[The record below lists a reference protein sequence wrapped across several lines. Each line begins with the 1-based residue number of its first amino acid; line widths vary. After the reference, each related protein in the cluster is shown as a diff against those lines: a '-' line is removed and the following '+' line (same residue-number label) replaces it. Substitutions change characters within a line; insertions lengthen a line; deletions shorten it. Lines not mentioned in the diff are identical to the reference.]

1 MRSHVPE
8 QSHAMHERTRLR
20 RVSYT
25 YVGYTYAAVSESV
38 PRALSMFYGSTERNF
53 FKDQNLDIASLLQRP
68 FNAGAAGGGQTLQ
81 IVPRPPKFS
90 RTLDIM

>member
-1 MRSHVPE
+1 MPCTSVRDCG
-8 QSHAMHERTRLR
+8 

-25 YVGYTYAAVSESV
+25 YVGETYAAVSESV

-68 FNAGAAGGGQTLQ
+68 FNAGAAGGGTG
-81 IVPRPPKFS
+81 PPN
-90 RTLDIM
+90 RA